1 MKMSKRYLMFGL
13 LILGFAFV
21 VIAEAGKPKPINWSP
36 SYSSADKIPLGAFVF
51 YESLKSIKRFEI
63 VDVEAP
69 LIEYIDQENPE
80 GTLLFFN
87 SHVSLDSLEINALLD
102 WTKAGNHTFI
112 ASKYLSKVLTDTL
125 GLDLETKYKNFN
137 SEGEKDFEFTVS
149 DPLFSNN
156 KPAFLRRTSHTT
168 YFTEDLL
175 HKKDTSIL
183 ELGKVKLDSANYGT
197 NFIAYPLEKGV
208 LFLHLEPDTF
218 TNHFILNEENTA
230 YTEAVASYF
239 SPTKK
244 LYFDHRKKVRQRIYT
259 SVMYYFLSNKH
270 LKWSYYF
277 LIIGLL
283 TFVFFNFKRTQRSI
297 PIVLPPD
304 NQSINFAR
312 TIASMYYKE
321 RDHKSA
327 TDFLI
332 KKLEYDLRTKLML
345 DLNLPLDKRIEF
357 LHKKTNFPEAK
368 TKKLLQLIEHLKQK
382 EHIDAEQLSELSQQI
397 DYFKRHTYGRRTKPQ
412 L

>member
-1 MKMSKRYLMFGL
+1 MKMSKRYLLFGL

-21 VIAEAGKPKPINWSP
+21 VIAEAEKPKPINWSA

-51 YESLKSIKRFEI
+51 YESLKHTNRFEI
-63 VDVEAP
+63 VDVESP
-69 LIEYIDQENPE
+69 LIEFLENDKPE
-80 GTLLFFN
+80 GTLLFYNN
-87 SHVSLDSLEINALLD
+87 SVAIDSLEINALLN

-112 ASKYLSKVLTDTL
+112 ASRFISEVLKDTL
-125 GLDLETKYKNFN
+125 GIKTFAKYKDFNVKENFELSLN
-137 SEGEKDFEFTVS
+137 
-149 DPLFSNN
+149 DPLYSDQ
-156 KPAFLRRTSHTT
+156 KPAELTRNSLAQ
-168 YFTEDLL
+168 YFDEEILQ
-175 HKKDTSIL
+175 KKDTSIFT
-183 ELGKVKLDSANYGT
+183 LGKVKIDSVT
-197 NFIAYPLEKGV
+197 HEPNFIAYPLEKGI
-208 LFLHLEPDTF
+208 LYLHLEPDAF
-218 TNHFILNEENTA
+218 TNHFILNENNTA
-230 YTEAVASYF
+230 YTEAIASYF
-239 SPTKK
+239 DSSKK
-244 LYFDHRKKVRQRIYT
+244 LYYDHRKKASKQIYT
-259 SVMYYFLSNKH
+259 SMMYYFLSNKY

-283 TFVFFNFKRTQRSI
+283 TFVVFKLKRTQRSI
-297 PIVLPPD
+297 PIVRPPD

-327 TDFLI
+327 ADFLI

-368 TKKLLQLIEHLKQK
+368 AKKLLQLIEYLKQK
-382 EHIDAEQLSELSQQI
+382 EQVEGEQLNELSEQI
-397 DYFKRHTYGRRTKPQ
+397 DYFKQHTYGKRKKPQ